1 MLDGESR
8 LKEQRMG
15 LFRMTW
21 IGWGIVSLAMLSLF
35 LYQRS
40 RHDAGIVDVG
50 WAAGVGFLALFYA
63 ILGEGDPVRR
73 TLVAAMGIA
82 WGGRLAF
89 YLFRD
94 RVLPPGEDGRYKTLR
109 EKWGGRAQLW
119 FFLFFQV
126 QAAWAVLFS
135 LPFLAAAVSPVP
147 ALTPWD
153 VLGIA
158 VFAAAVGGEALA
170 DRQLSRF
177 RAEPAN
183 RGKVCR
189 EGLWRYSRHPNYFF
203 EWVHWFAYML
213 LAAGSPLWLLT
224 LLGPALMLLFLFK
237 ITGIPYTEAQA
248 LKSRGEAYREYQR
261 TTSSFLPWFPREPR
275 N

>member
-1 MLDGESR
+1 MGPV
-8 LKEQRMG
+8 RMV
-15 LFRMTW
+15 L
-21 IGWGIVSLAMLSLF
+21 IGWGIVSLAMLLLF

-40 RHDAGIVDVG
+40 RSDAGIVDVG

-63 ILGEGDPVRR
+63 LLAEGDPARR
-73 TLVAAMGIA
+73 ALVAAMGVA

-94 RVLPPGEDGRYKTLR
+94 RVLPPGEDGRYRSLR
-109 EKWGGRAQLW
+109 EKWGDKAQAG
-119 FFLFFQV
+119 FFVFFQI

-135 LPFLAAAVSPVP
+135 LPFLAATANGIP
-147 ALTPWD
+147 ALTMWD
-153 VLGIA
+153 VSGIA
-158 VFAAAVGGEALA
+158 IFAVAIVGETVA
-170 DRQLSRF
+170 DRRLSRF

-203 EWVHWFAYML
+203 EWIHWFAYVL
-213 LAAGSPLWLLT
+213 LAVGSNLWLLT
-224 LLGPALMLLFLFK
+224 LLGPVLMFLFLFK
-237 ITGIPYTEAQA
+237 VTGIPYTEAQA

-261 TTSSFLPWFPREPR
+261 TTSSFIPWFPREKR